1 MPAIN
6 AAPHVIHTLI
16 AQSVLM
22 APTYLQEDASIVY
35 ADALYVL
42 QTITAQVILPVIT
55 CLKRLAIIAGWAVQH
70 VLIIIIAQSVNLTI
84 TSAMSNSYACNFCDF
99 DYIYSTSI
107 GSGVP
112 KECSQP
118 NCTSCSTNSYIS
130 RCTNC
135 IHGYYLS

>member
-6 AAPHVIHTLI
+6 AVPHVIHTLI

-35 ADALYVL
+35 GGALHVL
-42 QTITAQVILPVIT
+42 QTINAQVVLPVIT
-55 CLKRLAIIAGWAVQH
+55 CIKGLAIIAGWAVQH
-70 VLIIIIAQSVNLTI
+70 VLIIIIAQSVNLAI
-84 TSAMSNSYACNFCDF
+84 TSPMSNSYSCDFCDF
-99 DYIYSTSI
+99 DYIYSASI

-118 NCTSCSTNSYIS
+118 NCTSCSTNSYIP

-135 IHGYYLS
+135 IHRYYLS